1 MKIGMLVVWLS
12 LIIYVLTIFKEKIV
26 SRKERKW
33 VYIWVGLAFV
43 LSLFDL
49 FHIRISVVTTFI
61 NVTFEGISR
70 LVVKL

>member
-26 SRKERKW
+26 SRNERKW